1 MLYRLLKRSYW
12 PAVVWSVIIILL
24 LVLPAKD
31 VSLPKGAF
39 SIFLERV
46 HADKLVH
53 FTLFG
58 VFVGLWTIPYADKH
72 SPAANTRFFLLIC
85 IAACLFGAAME
96 FVQLYFT
103 NRDYENGDI
112 VADSLGAISGMIVSM
127 LWVKRERARVAAS

>member
-12 PAVVWSVIIILL
+12 PAVIWSAIIILL
-24 LVLPAKD
+24 LVLPSQD
-31 VSLPKGAF
+31 VSLPQGRFAL
-39 SIFLERV
+39 FLNRI
-46 HADKLVH
+46 HADKIVH

-72 SPAANTRFFLLIC
+72 NTAANTRFFILIC

-112 VADSLGAISGMIVSM
+112 VADSVGAICGMIASM
-127 LWVKRERARVAAS
+127 LWVRQQRRRA